1 MELGRGR
8 EPAKK
13 GSIAVTYLLFGGHIR
28 KTERPI
34 KKTTAPERL
43 TSPHFA
49 REEFAGFPPLKAP
62 HDGRSKILRWFKN
75 EQPTDHLILFVAS
88 PDDETFYLRFI
99 PKGLPPNVP
108 TTGRIGVSPGQDIV
122 NKIEMATASFSNGAF
137 EFVLFEDSPQAEALF
152 RSNN

>member
-1 MELGRGR
+1 M
-8 EPAKK
+8 
-13 GSIAVTYLLFGGHIR
+13 
-28 KTERPI
+28 

-62 HDGRSKILRWFKN
+62 HNGRSKILRWFKN

-99 PKGLPPNVP
+99 PKELPPDVP
-108 TTGRIGVSPGQDIV
+108 STGALPTGRIGVSPGQAIV
-122 NKIEMATASFSNGAF
+122 NKIEMATTSFSNGLF

-152 RSNN
+152 RTKN